1 MAADVSG
8 AARHKDMLFMVRHIF
23 LLTHALRQRRYT
35 LYDFELPTYPEDSL
49 HCRARYQENREIP
62 LRVMLLIFTRDLEFT
77 LASVCPDLQRQD
89 PLPLCSGIR
98 FAAGIWTSV

>member
-1 MAADVSG
+1 MAADVSC
-8 AARHKDMLFMVRHIF
+8 AARHKDILFMVRHNL
-23 LLTHALRQRRYT
+23 LLTHALRRGSYP

-62 LRVMLLIFTRDLEFT
+62 LRVMRLIFTRGLEFT
-77 LASVCPDLQRQD
+77 LALVCPDLQRQV

-98 FAAGIWTSV
+98 FAAGIWT